1 MKEKFLKIYN
11 SIKPAKIE
19 IIVAISIAI
28 IMLLLFVYVDL
39 ESLTI
44 WSTNMLDVLFNK
56 DITKYY
62 EYTASNIYNAPHQ
75 YVSGTLYNFMPWA
88 IWNIPIWILQRFLNF
103 PILKTPLSLIWS
115 KLFLVFC
122 LIITLYFAYKIVM
135 ELTKDKNKALFT
147 VFLSGT
153 FFYTYV
159 GVFYAG
165 QTDIQICMFATIS
178 LYMLLKNKEK
188 WFLLFA
194 SLAVATKYFFFFP
207 IIAIILLLEKDIFKI
222 IKKLFLI
229 VLPILIF
236 SLIVHNFPMYDIS
249 SKANPIFNM
258 LEGLINSSITIMNG
272 GKLSLFILSEIII
285 YFLSYITKPKD
296 EKERN
301 YYVIYYT
308 VASLMVM
315 FMFSNFQFYRMI
327 LLMPFM
333 YILFSLNHK
342 NLKLNILIDTIL
354 CVSSSLMLI
363 VTDVEYFFS
372 PTHALSKGILSYFIN
387 FNNITN
393 ITLGKIITST
403 LGQRMILS
411 ILSTVTFAM
420 MLLILVINHP
430 KIKIKN
436 EENIDRW
443 LIWIRLLLV
452 VPYILFTVLLVI

>member
-11 SIKPAKIE
+11 SIKPTKIE

-28 IMLLLFVYVDL
+28 IMLLLFVYIDL

-88 IWNIPIWILQRFLNF
+88 IWNIPIWILQRFLNI

-147 VFLSGT
+147 IFLSGT

-165 QTDIQICMFATIS
+165 QTDIHICMFATIS
-178 LYMLLKNKEK
+178 LYMLLKNKDK

-207 IIAIILLLEKDIFKI
+207 IIAITLLLEKDIFKI

-249 SKANPIFNM
+249 SRANPIFNM

-285 YFLSYITKPKD
+285 YFLCYITKPKD
-296 EKERN
+296 EKEKN

-411 ILSTVTFAM
+411 ILSTITFAM